1 MKDTTQ
7 KNAYGPIPIGI
18 KNGEVVYVSD
28 AALAQKGLREI
39 KEALD
44 LTQLYAVKTSWS
56 GHVVMVVL
64 ANSQEEAIDIHMRSR
79 KESK

>member
-1 MKDTTQ
+1 MTDRTQ
-7 KNAYGPIPIGI
+7 MNAYGPIPIGI

-56 GHVVMVVL
+56 GHVAMVVL
-64 ANSQEEAIDIHMRSR
+64 ANSQAEATDIYMRAR
-79 KESK
+79 KQVK